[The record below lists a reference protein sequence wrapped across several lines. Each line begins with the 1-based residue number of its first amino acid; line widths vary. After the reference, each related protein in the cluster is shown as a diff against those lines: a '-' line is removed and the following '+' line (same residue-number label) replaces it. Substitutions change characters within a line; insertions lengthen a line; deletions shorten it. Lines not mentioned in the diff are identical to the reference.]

1 MFQRRLLWCSP
12 AVAGALFFGVLASR
26 GQETARTNDS
36 QFSRQESDV
45 VYFLE
50 AVSDGDV
57 DEAYR
62 ALLEGSQIAAGQEAV
77 VDLKQKTLLLGENY
91 GQFEGIERI
100 ESRPVGQSLAMLTYL
115 YKCRR
120 YPVVWRFTY
129 YRPNQGSTYR
139 LIAVRFD
146 TNLDALVSPPKS

>member
-1 MFQRRLLWCSP
+1 MFRRRLLWCGP
-12 AVAGALFFGVLASR
+12 FVIAALLYGAMSTR
-26 GQETARTNDS
+26 GQETTRSGDS

-45 VYFLE
+45 VYFLD
-50 AVSDGDV
+50 AISSGDV

-77 VDLKQKTLLLGENY
+77 VQLKEKTQLLGDNY
-91 GQFEGIERI
+91 GPFEGIEKI

-129 YRPNQGSTYR
+129 YRPNQGSAYR

-146 TNLDALVSPPKS
+146 TNLDALVSTPKP